1 MDRTQYQEYMDSLSH
16 CQSVQEM
23 RAIKK
28 EIASLSDHIIVLNE
42 KLEIAIEKVISPWS
56 EEQHYRTAAY
66 HGMLWSGNGASVKF

>member
-1 MDRTQYQEYMDSLSH
+1 MDKTQYKEYIDSLSH

-28 EIASLSDHIIVLNE
+28 EIANLSDHILVLNE

-56 EEQHYRTAAY
+56 EE
-66 HGMLWSGNGASVKF
+66 